1 MVIEIL
7 LIWLRG
13 SQSQAVRQD
22 WTVVDWKGFFLTNP
36 PRFLDMSKV
45 KGQDWPLLLAEAWH
59 PVRGLVWLTIL
70 SSFLY
75 VFSPLP
81 FRMKHFSSLFSSRDL
96 SESCASLL
104 ADLHC
109 VLLEVSDAIS
119 FLNIRV
125 LSVEFVSSSEPSQTS
140 SRCRYDANNVEI
152 KVFH

>member
-75 VFSPLP
+75 VFSPP
-81 FRMKHFSSLFSSRDL
+81 FRMKHFSSF
-96 SESCASLL
+96 
-104 ADLHC
+104 
-109 VLLEVSDAIS
+109 
-119 FLNIRV
+119 F
-125 LSVEFVSSSEPSQTS
+125 
-140 SRCRYDANNVEI
+140 
-152 KVFH
+152 